1 MKLAFDKVICSKK
14 PFQYKNE
21 MIYTLDIWLMFDYEF
36 DDNDFSESIINRD
49 GNLVPIYSLVDI
61 SFDFSNKE
69 ILLIEDELLINKV
82 SIHGFGIAKGDS
94 TYSEISESQF
104 KDILFNNV
112 DLFKFNYF
120 DTTAYEIVTS
130 KF

>member
-1 MKLAFDKVICSKK
+1 
-14 PFQYKNE
+14 
-21 MIYTLDIWLMFDYEF
+21 MFDYEF